1 MRLATTAHTSIPR
14 RIHEL
19 TRDFPV
25 EDVRPFRTLGA
36 GPGDFP
42 AMLAATRMAAG
53 PATLNAPARFPLAL
67 RRRLGALLGRAP
79 GANGAHELRMA
90 ALVKP
95 NGRLRRLH
103 RAAIASFRHLAVCPA
118 LTRQRER
125 AWRADLER
133 TSR

>member
-1 MRLATTAHTSIPR
+1 MRLPTTAHTSIPR

-19 TRDFPV
+19 
-25 EDVRPFRTLGA
+25 
-36 GPGDFP
+36 
-42 AMLAATRMAAG
+42 
-53 PATLNAPARFPLAL
+53 
-67 RRRLGALLGRAP
+67 
-79 GANGAHELRMA
+79 RMA

-95 NGRLRRLH
+95 NGRFRRLY

-125 AWRADLER
+125 AWRSHLER